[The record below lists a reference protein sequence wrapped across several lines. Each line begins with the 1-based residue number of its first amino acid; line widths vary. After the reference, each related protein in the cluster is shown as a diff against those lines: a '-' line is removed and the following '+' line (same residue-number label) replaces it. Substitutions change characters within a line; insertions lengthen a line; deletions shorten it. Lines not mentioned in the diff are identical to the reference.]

1 MTTDIKQA
9 FAHPEMRSRETSSD
23 PMLDRISVRDHV
35 VDVEIG
41 AFQVERGITQ
51 RISFDIVVEVRPS
64 SGAETDDVDDILSY
78 DRVTEAISAELAFER
93 LNLLETLAERIAA
106 RILVEPQ
113 TARVFVRIEK
123 LDRGVSKLGV
133 EIVRTKGEELASI
146 DNGADH
152 SIVVVHIPML
162 DDLSKRLGEILNLDC
177 SMILTAPNATLEL
190 LPDARAEL
198 RFALLAIEQN
208 ALKISA
214 QSPKLVVVDTWTE
227 LDWGVKNGQISV
239 WAPSK
244 IVLDSPDA
252 EISETSN
259 ALVLSKWLATELGAK
274 KHIVLDAATNLDELE

>member
-162 DDLSKRLGEILNLDC
+162 DDLSNRLDEILNLDC
-177 SMILTAPNATLEL
+177 SVILTAPNATPEI

-274 KHIVLDAATNLDELE
+274 KHIVLDAATNLNELG